1 MNVEGLMT
9 TKLETCS
16 DDHRLDCAARIMWER
31 DCGIVP
37 VVDREGRIAGMLTDR
52 DICIAGYTQN
62 RVLSEIPIAEVIG
75 KKPVVTVRPTDSV
88 ETAEGLMREHQ
99 LRRLA
104 VVDSNQRLVGV
115 LSLNDLAR
123 GAGRHPRDVSSEG
136 VARTLAAISQP
147 RRDGIGSQALA

>member
-9 TKLETCS
+9 TNLETCT

-31 DCGIVP
+31 DCGVVP
-37 VVDREGRIAGMLTDR
+37 VVDGDGKIAGMLTDR

-62 RVLSEIPIAEVIG
+62 RVLSEIPIASVIG
-75 KKPVVTVRPTDSV
+75 SKAVVTVHPTDSV
-88 ETAEGLMREHQ
+88 EMAEGLMRQHQ

-104 VVDSNQRLVGV
+104 VVDSGGRLVGV

-123 GAGRHPRDVSSEG
+123 GAGRHPRDVSTEG
-136 VARTLAAISQP
+136 IARTLAAISEP
-147 RRDGIGSQALA
+147 RRNGAARALA